1 MNARAAGDT
10 GPSRQMSPTD
20 RTKRGDSV
28 YMFALDAGGIPSE
41 GKVEPSGGGA
51 ELTH

>member
-20 RTKRGDSV
+20 RTNRGDNGMV
-28 YMFALDAGGIPSE
+28 AAPN
-41 GKVEPSGGGA
+41 
-51 ELTH
+51 